1 MEHARLA
8 FPRSLTSSHL
18 INAFTGTFA
27 LLLVG
32 GCGGASLGIG
42 NNQHDDAGYTGT
54 CIDGQTQICSC
65 GEDDGGLS
73 GVATCKDGEFGAC
86 DCIKLPDPVC
96 GDDICSG
103 DEDCH
108 SCVDDCGACPACDA
122 APTCTGA
129 NAVPLNFSSRGDLS
143 VPMSGGAP
151 TPVDASNCKVAQ
163 LKIRLAAI
171 TSTDEHDGCG
181 FLGLSE
187 CPIKAYCV
195 AQATDGTHSEVA
207 LTPMSSDIKKNQSYS
222 VPPSNGIF
230 WGLMGLQPSRNNIT
244 IDYDCFMVE
253 QPSIWASVLMAAG
266 NAAGAVGGI
275 AGPYG
280 WAFGLGDVAAQAAAA
295 AINAGN
301 TGDKHLLNVEQ
312 TIPASELMDLTNGR
326 TWSISR
332 SGLRLTIQSWGCAE
346 AKTRPP
352 G

>member
-1 MEHARLA
+1 MNNARLA
-8 FPRSLTSSHL
+8 FPLSSTCTF
-18 INAFTGTFA
+18 AGVFA
-27 LLLVG
+27 LLLV

-42 NNQHDDAGYTGT
+42 NNQHPDDAGGLTGP
-54 CIDGQTQICSC
+54 CLDGQTQVCSC
-65 GEDDGGLS
+65 SDGGDGLS
-73 GVATCKDGEFGAC
+73 GLATCQDGEYGPC
-86 DCIKLPDPVC
+86 DCIELPDPVC
-96 GDDICSG
+96 GDDLCNG

-129 NAVPLNFSSRGDLS
+129 DAVPLSFMSRGDLS

-187 CPIKAYCV
+187 CPIQAYCV

-207 LTPMSSDIKKNQSYS
+207 LTPMSSDIKENQSYN

-266 NAAGAVGGI
+266 NAAGSLSGV
-275 AGPYG
+275 AGAYG

-295 AINAGN
+295 AISAGN

-326 TWSISR
+326 TWSISK